1 LAAEEAIDIQEVA
14 KEVMLRLLAVRKPF
28 ADCPETEMENDG
40 D

>member
-14 KEVMLRLLAVRKPF
+14 KEVMLKLLAVRKQF
-28 ADCPETEMENDG
+28 VDSPETEMDNDG